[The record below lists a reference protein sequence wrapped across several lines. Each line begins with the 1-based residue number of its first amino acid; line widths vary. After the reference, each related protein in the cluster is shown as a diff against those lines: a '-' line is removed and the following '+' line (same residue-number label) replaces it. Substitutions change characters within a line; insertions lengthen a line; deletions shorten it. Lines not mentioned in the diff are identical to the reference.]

1 MRDRLTRLGYVVVAG
16 VAILTAASMLGRL
29 PYFELA
35 THFRLQYAVGASLAA
50 ALLATV
56 RAWPGAALAVV
67 CAAANWGHVVPYYV
81 ADPPAA
87 HGGATIPVRLM
98 LANLYYRNR
107 DYGSFVDAVR
117 RERPD
122 AIVLQELTDKW
133 WAGVSELRHEF
144 PHHYA
149 IPRKGGSGIGIL
161 SRYPLEHAE
170 LLGFDDSLQPG
181 IVARLDVEGT
191 PLTVLAIHPPTPL
204 RAAKL
209 AFRNKQLVES
219 AARMRETEG
228 AKVLIGDLNTSPW
241 SPYFLDLVRESG
253 LRDARAGSGVW
264 PTWPAPLPPFMKIPI
279 DHCLVGE
286 GVRVD
291 RIRAGEWLGSDHLP
305 LVVDVAIAR

>member
-1 MRDRLTRLGYVVVAG
+1 MRERLARLGYVVLAAV
-16 VAILTAASMLGRL
+16 VVLTAASMLGRL

-35 THFRLQYAVGASLAA
+35 THFRLQYAVGATVAA
-50 ALLATV
+50 VLLGTA
-56 RAWPGAALAVV
+56 RAWPAAALAVL
-67 CAAANWGHVVPYYV
+67 CASANWGHVVPYY
-81 ADPPAA
+81 AAHPPAA
-87 HGGATIPVRLM
+87 HDVETTPVRLM
-98 LANLYYRNR
+98 LANLSYPNR
-107 DYGSFVDAVR
+107 DHDAFVAAVR

-122 AIVLQELTDKW
+122 ALVLQELTERW
-133 WAGVSELRHEF
+133 WAGVAELADEY
-144 PHHYA
+144 PYHYA
-149 IPRKGGSGIGIL
+149 LPRKGGSGIGIL
-161 SRYPLEHAE
+161 SRHPLEHAE
-170 LLGFDDSLQPG
+170 VLGFDNSLQPG
-181 IVARLDVEGT
+181 IVARLDVGGT

-209 AFRNKQLVES
+209 EFRNRQLVES
-219 AARMRETEG
+219 AAIMRETEG

-305 LVVDVAIAR
+305 LVVDLSIPR